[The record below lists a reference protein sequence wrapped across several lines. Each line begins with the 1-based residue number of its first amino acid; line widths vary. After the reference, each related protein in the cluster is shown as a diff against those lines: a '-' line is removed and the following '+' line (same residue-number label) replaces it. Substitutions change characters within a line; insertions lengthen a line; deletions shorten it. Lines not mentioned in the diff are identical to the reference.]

1 MTIPIKWLPIVL
13 AAALQPAM
21 AGRAEDALLASL
33 RKAHPATRFDR
44 VAPTPVPGLYEVWM
58 GDNVAY
64 VSGGHVRYL
73 VFGHLFDT
81 RRMRDVTASRRAGG
95 MARQASPETV
105 AGASDGAVDMPAI
118 ALEDAITLVRG
129 TGARRLLVFTDPACA
144 YCRQLDA
151 TLRRLRD
158 VTVLHYL
165 LPFQG
170 RQLPEAIWCAQD
182 RDAAYARAMADGAM
196 PADPASPCATPL
208 ERNLALAA
216 RLGVQAT
223 PTLVFADG
231 RRVAGALD
239 SDDIEAGLAR
249 AAGGTDKA
257 DSLARSAHGT
267 HRQ

>member
-1 MTIPIKWLPIVL
+1 MTVWIKWLPLVL

-33 RKAHPATRFDR
+33 RQAHPATRFDH
-44 VAPTPVPGLYEVWM
+44 VASTPVAGLYEVWM

-64 VSGGHVRYL
+64 VSRGNVRYL

-81 RRMRDVTASRRAGG
+81 RRMRDVTVFRRAGG
-95 MARQASPETV
+95 MDRQTPPVSG
-105 AGASDGAVDMPAI
+105 AGASGQVVDLPAI
-118 ALEDAITLVRG
+118 PVDDAISLVQG
-129 TGARRLLVFTDPACA
+129 TGARRLLVFTDPACP

-151 TLRRLRD
+151 ALRRLRD

-165 LPFQG
+165 LPYQG

-182 RDAAYARAMADGAM
+182 RDAAYARAMADGAL
-196 PADPASPCATPL
+196 PAGPPQQCASPL

-231 RRVAGALD
+231 RKIAGALG

-249 AAGGTDKA
+249 AAGRTDQA
-257 DSLARSAHGT
+257 DSLARSGHGT
-267 HRQ
+267 PRQ